1 MENKKQKKTNLQVSE
16 SDEMV
21 LSILDSQHF
30 LVQFLQL
37 VDVCVQNVSIERLM
51 EVCEALK
58 DNTVCI
64 HFHMAGVAAN
74 DKVGKVTVVF
84 STAKHNMHSLSRG
97 RCGC

>member
-1 MENKKQKKTNLQVSE
+1 
-16 SDEMV
+16 MV

-74 DKVGKVTVVF
+74 DKVGKVTVVL
-84 STAKHNMHSLSRG
+84 STAKHRVDSLPHG
-97 RCGC
+97 QCGC